1 MTRQDANKIKK
12 ILRKENAVFGC
23 TAGYYDGIE
32 LRVKVA
38 EFVERSKYEGA
49 TIKRTPAEQKRKETL
64 ANTGKVLLA
73 LSKNGMRPEYRTEQ
87 RETSNDLGTY
97 DTRYVIFK

>member
-1 MTRQDANKIKK
+1 MTKQEANKIKK
-12 ILRKENAVFGC
+12 VLRKENAVFGS

-38 EFVERSKYEGA
+38 EFIVRSKYEGV
-49 TIKRTPAEQKRKETL
+49 TVKGTPAEQKKRKTL
-64 ANTGKVLLA
+64 ANTGKVLMA
-73 LSKNGMRPEYRTEQ
+73 LSRNGMRPEYRTEQ
-87 RETSNDLGTY
+87 RETSNDLGTF

>member
-1 MTRQDANKIKK
+1 MTKQEANKIKK

-23 TAGYYDGIE
+23 TAGYYDGAE

-38 EFVERSKYEGA
+38 EFMERSTYEGA
-49 TIKRTPAEQKRKETL
+49 TITRTPAEQKKRETL

-87 RETSNDLGTY
+87 RETSNEFGTF